1 MIVRRYL
8 VRNIYASTAMV
19 LAAFVA
25 LFVLL
30 DVLHELTDLGKG
42 SYSSRHLVRYVAM
55 LIPGHIYDVLPVAAL
70 IGGIYAFAL
79 HAQHSEITVM
89 RASGLSTLRLA
100 SIAVA
105 PALLLVPLT
114 YLVGEVIAPPL
125 EQRAQR
131 LKLTTT
137 QQAVSK
143 NLKSGFWLKS
153 ATSFVNVRNVFGN
166 SLLAD
171 VRVYEFD
178 AQRRMTNM
186 FFAERAEFSQAA
198 AWQLKNITRTHFNR
212 DNTVRVEKIG
222 TMPWV
227 SELHPAMMDV
237 LMVRPEKM
245 PALGLYTY
253 VEHLK
258 ANRLSSQ
265 RYEVA
270 FWNKL
275 VYPVSVIVMLLLAA
289 PFAYLIAREGGISLR
304 IFAGIMLGIVFFLM
318 NGLASHLTVLNT
330 WPPYASAAAPAAA
343 FALLAFT
350 MLWWVNRR

>member
-1 MIVRRYL
+1 MIARRYL
-8 VRNIYASTAMV
+8 MRNIYASTAIV
-19 LAAFVA
+19 LTAFVA

-42 SYSSRHLVRYVAM
+42 SYSSRHMVRYVAM

-79 HAQHSEITVM
+79 HAQHSEITVL

-105 PALLLVPLT
+105 PAILLVPLT
-114 YLVGEVIAPPL
+114 YLIGEVITPPL
-125 EQRAQR
+125 EQQAQR

-137 QQAVSK
+137 QQAVNK
-143 NLKSGFWLKS
+143 TLKSGFWLKS

-166 SLLAD
+166 ALLAD

-178 AQRRMTNM
+178 TTARMTKIL
-186 FFAERAEFSQAA
+186 FAERAEFSANA
-198 AWQLKNITRTHFNR
+198 SWQLKNVTQTILGV
-212 DNTVRVEKIG
+212 DNTVRVEKIAAM
-222 TMPWV
+222 TWV

-245 PALGLYTY
+245 PAQGLYTY

-270 FWNKL
+270 FWKKL
-275 VYPVSVIVMLLLAA
+275 VYPISVIVMLLLAA
-289 PFAYLIAREGGISLR
+289 PFAYLIAREGGVSLR

-343 FALLAFT
+343 FAVLAFV
-350 MLWWVNRR
+350 MLWGVNRR